1 MVIAL
6 GLLWGKPW
14 RLDNLL
20 KDEAICIMGPAF
32 TFLSESEK
40 NKKIKNCK
48 TPNKVN
54 KLNNKFQFT
63 VRIWN
68 YKKILSKAWLILC
81 RQSRFGHM
89 LISSK

>member
-1 MVIAL
+1 MFSKVVVSLLHKTVVEKKRMVIAL

-40 NKKIKNCK
+40 K
-48 TPNKVN
+48 TLQNTQQTITI
-54 KLNNKFQFT
+54 FE
-63 VRIWN
+63 
-68 YKKILSKAWLILC
+68 
-81 RQSRFGHM
+81 
-89 LISSK
+89 